1 MSIASAL
8 TWPPRSARRD
18 LDLLVGQRR
27 HVEELRNPLAPFDF
41 DEQHL
46 AATGA
51 RVSASAAAIVDLP
64 VPPLPVT
71 KCRRAFDNRDGQ
83 PTLLP
88 PLDVVA
94 TPAC

>member
-1 MSIASAL
+1 
-8 TWPPRSARRD
+8 
-18 LDLLVGQRR
+18 
-27 HVEELRNPLAPFDF
+27 
-41 DEQHL
+41 
-46 AATGA
+46 
-51 RVSASAAAIVDLP
+51 LP

-83 PTLLP
+83 PTLLL